1 MKVFWK
7 VVNTSSV
14 HFSYSPWIWILSSSP
29 AHILDQQWIYWT
41 RSSSGWF
48 VSRWSYSRPATPQ
61 SPPCGLSWHFEDLWT
76 SGLNPRARSPT
87 KFQQMMPDI
96 SPWMAL
102 KKYPHTNCFQKLH
115 IILLT
120 LQLIFPTERHDA
132 ERAEI
137 KKGKEFL
144 SQERS
149 GLLHLNHLSV
159 PFHLHVS
166 QCVTPTRGIFPKT
179 SVTSC
184 KVCPFSCLYQVFP
197 ALRWRKKGHLH
208 VWACGV
214 EQNRTERKH
223 SMS

>member
-96 SPWMAL
+96 SPWMAF
-102 KKYPHTNCFQKLH
+102 KKVSSYQLLPETPHNSLDSPAH
-115 IILLT
+115 ISHWT
-120 LQLIFPTERHDA
+120 PWCRKS
-132 ERAEI
+132 RNK
-137 KKGKEFL
+137 KKGRSSWVKKGVACSIWTTFLFL
-144 SQERS
+144 STYTSHNVSPPHVVFFLRR
-149 GLLHLNHLSV
+149 
-159 PFHLHVS
+159 VS
-166 QCVTPTRGIFPKT
+166 QAAKYVHSPACIRFFQ
-179 SVTSC
+179 
-184 KVCPFSCLYQVFP
+184 PFADV
-197 ALRWRKKGHLH
+197 KKDICMFEH
-208 VWACGV
+208 VV
-214 EQNRTERKH
+214 
-223 SMS
+223 